1 MISWFFEI
9 AARIRSLFTGSAMD
23 RLLEEE
29 LDAHIA
35 LLTDENIHRGL
46 APDAARREALLAVGN
61 RSALKEMHRDVRSL
75 RFVED
80 LLRDARHSVRLMRR
94 NVLFTLVAAVSL
106 AIGIGADV
114 TVFTAANA
122 LLLRVPEGVAQPERL
137 VDISRTMNQQFGVF
151 ELSYPDYQDI
161 RRRTTTLEDVYLYEP
176 MTTAMSVAGPDGS
189 DLAYGMTVSL
199 NYFDTLGVTPAAG
212 QLFQAAGREDSRNNP
227 FVVLS
232 YAFWQRRFKGDA
244 GIIGRT
250 IQVNGEY
257 LQVVGVAAQDFH
269 GTSIVSPDFWLPIG
283 WTPNDLGRF
292 NMREVGWALVGG
304 RLKKGVTVGQ
314 ASAELHAI
322 AIALTTDYPNSHS
335 GFGLK
340 ATAPSMIPGN
350 LVLAVTGIFTL
361 LMAFVS
367 LVLLIACGNM
377 ASVLLS
383 RAVMRRGELAVRLA
397 IGAGR
402 ARIVRQL
409 LTETVLIFMLGAGA
423 GLLLSRGLTAL
434 IISNLPNA
442 GVPINLSVSMDIRIL
457 VFTFGL
463 SFFSA
468 VLCGLTP
475 ALQASKS
482 DVVST
487 LKTDGQTVTQHS
499 WLQNAFVIGQV
510 AFSILLVVAAGLFIG
525 ALKRLSSLPLGYD
538 PANVEIATLDLSSLR
553 TTARAETF
561 IRELSERIRALP
573 GVQES
578 TIATFSPID
587 AGRTVVDLR
596 RPGDGKSSPPQLPD
610 LSTRVSWNFVEP
622 GYFAT
627 MKIPLLAGR
636 DFTPADRESS
646 EPVAIVSQ
654 KMARRFWP
662 GEDPVGRYLPASLG
676 DTGTNALVIGIARDV
691 LVIGV
696 PESSAPVAYRP
707 LMQRYIPHV
716 TIAVRSI
723 DGHRLAGA
731 IRTVVFSLNPNIP
744 ILTTET
750 LESAVS
756 AAMLPQRNAAAVTG
770 SLGIVGL
777 VLASLGVYGIMT
789 HTVTRRTR
797 EIGVRIALGARRRQV
812 TQLVLREGISLVGI
826 GSAIGL
832 FLAYVANRTLRSS
845 PLNVPDAN
853 ITVYAAAAGLFLV
866 VGLIACWT
874 PVRRA
879 TRIDAIAALRHE

>member
-1 MISWFFEI
+1 
-9 AARIRSLFTGSAMD
+9 MD
-23 RLLEEE
+23 RQLEDE

-35 LLTDENIHRGL
+35 LLTDENIRRGL
-46 APDAARREALLAVGN
+46 SPDTARREALLAIGN

-80 LLRDARHSVRLMRR
+80 LLRDVRYSVRLMRR

-122 LLLRVPEGVAQPERL
+122 LLLRVPEGVTQPARL
-137 VDISRTMNQQFGVF
+137 VDVSRTMNQQSGVF

-161 RRRTTTLEDVYLYEP
+161 RQRTTTLEDVFLYEP
-176 MTTAMSVAGPDGS
+176 MTTAMSVAGSDGS
-189 DLAYGMTVSL
+189 DTAYGMTVSL

-212 QLFQAAGREDSRNNP
+212 QLFRAAGREDSRNNP

-244 GIIGRT
+244 GIIART
-250 IQVNGEY
+250 IQVNGEH

-269 GTSIVSPDFWLPIG
+269 GTSIVSPDLWLPMG

-292 NMREVGWALVGG
+292 NMRQEGWALVGG
-304 RLKKGVTVGQ
+304 RMKNGVTVGQ

-322 AIALTTDYPNSHS
+322 AIALTTDYPNWHQ

-340 ATAPSMIPGN
+340 AAALSMIPGN

-442 GVPINLSVSMDIRIL
+442 GVPINLSVSMDSRIL
-457 VFTFGL
+457 IFTFGL
-463 SFFSA
+463 SFVA
-468 VLCGLTP
+468 ALLCGLTP
-475 ALQASKS
+475 ALQASKA
-482 DVVST
+482 DVIST
-487 LKTDGQTVTQHS
+487 LKTDGQTVTQRS
-499 WLQNAFVIGQV
+499 WLQNAFVVGQV

-525 ALKRLSSLPLGYD
+525 ALKRISSLPLGYD
-538 PANVEIATLDLSSLR
+538 PANVEIATIDLSSLR
-553 TTARAETF
+553 TTSKAQIF

-578 TIATFSPID
+578 TISTFSPID
-587 AGRTVVDLR
+587 AGRAMVDIR
-596 RPGDGKSSPPQLPD
+596 RPGDGKSPPQLPD
-610 LSTRVSWNFVEP
+610 PSTRVGWNFVEP

-636 DFTPADRESS
+636 DFTAADRESS
-646 EPVAIVSQ
+646 EPVAIVSE
-654 KMARRFWP
+654 KMAHRFWP
-662 GEDPVGRYLPASLG
+662 GEDPVGRYLPASVG
-676 DTGTNALVIGIARDV
+676 DTGNNAVVIGIARDV
-691 LVIGV
+691 LVIGG
-696 PESSAPVAYRP
+696 PPTSTPVAYRP

-716 TIAVRSI
+716 TIAVRSVN
-723 DGHRLAGA
+723 GRRFAGA
-731 IRTVVFSLNPNIP
+731 IRALISSMNPNIP
-744 ILTTET
+744 ILMTET
-750 LESAVS
+750 LESAV
-756 AAMLPQRNAAAVTG
+756 ATAMMPQRNAAAVTG

-789 HTVTRRTR
+789 HAVTRRTR
-797 EIGVRIALGARRRQV
+797 EIGLRIALGAKRTQV
-812 TQLVLREGISLVGI
+812 TQLMLREGMSLVGI

-832 FLAYVANRTLRSS
+832 FLAYTANRTLRSS
-845 PLNVPDAN
+845 PLNVPAAN
-853 ITVYAAAAGLFLV
+853 ISIYAAAAALFFA

-879 TRIDAIAALRHE
+879 TRIDAMSALRHE